1 MAKIYGNVTELIGGT
16 PILHAKNYEQKRN
29 FNAKLYTKLEYFN
42 PAGSVKDR
50 IANAMISDAEEKGL
64 LKEGSV
70 IIECEVPKDK
80 TVVYRFSDGKIRT
93 SELRVLREVPLE
105 ELGAY
110 GKIVAKKRKKGGA
123 E

>member
-1 MAKIYGNVTELIGGT
+1 MNS
-16 PILHAKNYEQKRN
+16 ILHYSPIIIVIMVFFIQQRIIVTPEQ
-29 FNAKLYTKLEYFN
+29 LE
-42 PAGSVKDR
+42 KKHR
-50 IANAMISDAEEKGL
+50 EILEDAEEKGL

-105 ELGAY
+105 ELGTY
-110 GKIVAKKRKKGGA
+110 GKIVAKKRKKGGGTDDVHR
-123 E
+123 